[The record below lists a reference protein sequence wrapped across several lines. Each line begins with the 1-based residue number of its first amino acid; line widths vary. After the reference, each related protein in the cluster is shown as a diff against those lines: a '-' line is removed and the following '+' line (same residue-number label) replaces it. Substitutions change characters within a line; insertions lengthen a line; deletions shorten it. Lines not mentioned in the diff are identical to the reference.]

1 MKRLALVLALVLGI
15 LLTGYVIVRL
25 VLPSG
30 PSASVQTVAGS
41 VDFIRE
47 IGDLVVL
54 HASVKEI
61 VTSKIG
67 EASWIKTPGKLAII
81 CHFDIKYQYDLR
93 KARILAG
100 SRQDGTRYCMIHLP
114 RHQYEVSTKEIRFY
128 DDQDGT
134 WLGFTQKTPP
144 DERTKALEAARAQA
158 EVQAKAFLES
168 MESEIQ
174 DSARSTLNQIARAF
188 GFTDI
193 TVEFEK

>member
-1 MKRLALVLALVLGI
+1 MKRLALVLALVLGM
-15 LLTGYVIVRL
+15 LLTSYVVVRL
-25 VLPSG
+25 VRPSG
-30 PSASVQTVAGS
+30 QSAGVPTVAGS
-41 VDFIRE
+41 VDFIRQ
-47 IGDLVVL
+47 IGELVVL

-67 EASWIKTPGKLAII
+67 DASWIKTPGKLAII
-81 CHFDIKYQYDLR
+81 CHFDIKYKYDLH
-93 KARILAG
+93 KARIVAG

-114 RHQYEVSTKEIRFY
+114 RHHGEVATKEIRFY
-128 DDQDGT
+128 DDRDGT

-144 DERTKALEAARAQA
+144 DERTRALEAARAQA
-158 EVQAKAFLES
+158 EVQATAFLGS

-174 DSARSTLNQIARAF
+174 NSARSTLGQIARAF